1 MVEHG
6 NAVSVG
12 PARNRADLTARRV
25 RGHSMGMTE
34 KAKASGKALDRPTS
48 VGSEMARRP
57 VEPLLSGKA
66 NDDRRPSVDAP
77 GSCGPKEHSIER
89 LRACIAKLSELALSS
104 VEQRGGQLH
113 GGPYEDLSRMRE
125 NLHVRFLVPYGRN
138 AAQRAQHL

>member
-1 MVEHG
+1 
-6 NAVSVG
+6 
-12 PARNRADLTARRV
+12 
-25 RGHSMGMTE
+25 MGMTE

-89 LRACIAKLSELALSS
+89 LPISIAKLSNLLWSRAD
-104 VEQRGGQLH
+104 
-113 GGPYEDLSRMRE
+113 GGPAYYKAALMRT
-125 NLHVRFLVPYGRN
+125 
-138 AAQRAQHL
+138 